1 MKFKKALLGATM
13 AASLGWGASANAA
26 IILDDWTID
35 FSVAGLGIL
44 GGAAVND
51 IDAMG
56 FTDAPVNATY
66 IDFNTNGS
74 FDNGDRYQVLGKGT
88 VGTLVNDFSGVIGQ
102 PFLNSQGVFGGTNEG
117 YEITFDFNL
126 FIEVTG
132 GVPGAFTWT
141 HLASSDALRLYID
154 DLPDATSPP
163 GTKST
168 PGDGTGYTDGV
179 KVLTFGVLAGD
190 GGAANIVG
198 TLDGSDDATFSLETV
213 HLAGVF
219 KDNAG
224 NELTPG
230 ETLALTDSNFDLD
243 SDGNNI
249 PDFTGGGFG
258 CTATNQ
264 TSLFFCA
271 QEDGTLRL
279 AAVPEPGTLAIM
291 GLGLLGLGWSARRKI
306 KA

>member
-13 AASLGWGASANAA
+13 AVTLGWGASANAA
-26 IILDDWTID
+26 FILDDWTID

-44 GGAAVND
+44 GGAVVND
-51 IDAMG
+51 IDALG
-56 FTDAPVNATY
+56 FNDAPVNATY
-66 IDFNTNGS
+66 IDFDGS
-74 FDNGDRYQVLGKGT
+74 GDFSNGDRYSVLGKGT
-88 VGTLVNDFSGVIGQ
+88 VGTLVNDFSGIISQ
-102 PFLNSQGVFGGTNEG
+102 PFLNAQGVFGGFEG
-117 YEITFDFNL
+117 YEITFDFNVL
-126 FIEVTG
+126 IEVTG

-141 HLASSDALRLYID
+141 HLAGTDALRLYID

-190 GGAANIVG
+190 GGAANIAG

-213 HLAGVF
+213 HVAGVF

-243 SDGNNI
+243 SDGDGI
-249 PDFTGGGFG
+249 PNDTQGGFG

-264 TSLFFCA
+264 SAFFFCA
-271 QEDGTLRL
+271 KEDGTLRL

-291 GLGLLGLGWSARRKI
+291 GLGLVGLGWSARRKL